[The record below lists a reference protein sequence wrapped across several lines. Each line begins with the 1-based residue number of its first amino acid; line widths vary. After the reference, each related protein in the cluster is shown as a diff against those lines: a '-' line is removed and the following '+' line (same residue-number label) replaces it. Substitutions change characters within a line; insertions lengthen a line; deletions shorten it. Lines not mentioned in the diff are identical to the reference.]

1 LLRLKGLFK
10 LLTFSSRFLVISFQ
24 ITKLAHITDILNLKY
39 ALAAVYTDIVASLF
53 EFQEFTAEMDPT
65 ADVSVLV
72 SFV

>member
-1 LLRLKGLFK
+1 MATELF
-10 LLTFSSRFLVISFQ
+10 SFR
-24 ITKLAHITDILNLKY
+24 ITKLSHITDILNLKY
-39 ALAAVYTDIVASLF
+39 ALPAVYTDVVASLF